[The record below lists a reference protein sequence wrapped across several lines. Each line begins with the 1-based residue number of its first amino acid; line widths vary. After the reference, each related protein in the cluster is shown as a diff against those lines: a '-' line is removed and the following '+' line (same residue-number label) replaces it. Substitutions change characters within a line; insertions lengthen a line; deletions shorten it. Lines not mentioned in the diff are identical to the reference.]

1 MKYILASKSPRRSEI
16 LKNLGMDFEIVVSEA
31 DESCD
36 ASSPAKLTE
45 ELAQRKALAVKEL
58 LRSEG
63 RYDGDTVIIAADTV
77 VAQDGEILGK
87 PSSREDARRMLSKL
101 SGKSHSVVS
110 GLCLVRGEKTIVSH
124 TETKVFFD
132 EIPEEELAK
141 YLDTD
146 EPYDKAGAYAIQG
159 LASRW
164 ISGIEGC
171 YFGVVGLPVN
181 LLHRMLAKLN

>member
-1 MKYILASKSPRRSEI
+1 
-16 LKNLGMDFEIVVSEA
+16 MDFEIVVSEA

-36 ASSPAKLTE
+36 ASSPARLTE

-87 PSSREDARRMLSKL
+87 PSSREDAHRMLSKL

-146 EPYDKAGAYAIQG
+146 EPYDKAGAYAIQEHG
-159 LASRW
+159 DMIVANHTGELEN
-164 ISGIEGC
+164 II
-171 YFGVVGLPVN
+171 GLPLRRLN
-181 LLHRMLAKLN
+181 EKLHRFLA